1 MYKNIAVIGAS
12 GAIGNAFV
20 KQLAFTQ
27 PKATINAFTSRTP
40 TQSSQENVKYSQV
53 DYSDESSIAEAATLA
68 SQTGKLDFIVVT
80 TGLLQNAHIKPE
92 KSLRDLSS
100 DKFQQIFMANT
111 IVPALV
117 AKHFLP
123 RIERDRRAVF
133 AAVSAR
139 AGSNADN
146 VMGGW
151 YAYRAAKAALNM
163 TLKNASIEIGRRY
176 KHAVVVGLYPGTVD
190 SDLSKPFQRG
200 VPEGKLFTP
209 EFSVEMML
217 GVVDDLTP
225 EHSGKCFDWDGEEVD
240 P

>member
-1 MYKNIAVIGAS
+1 MPRVFLWRRWPGKNLVNIDLR
-12 GAIGNAFV
+12 F
-20 KQLAFTQ
+20 F
-27 PKATINAFTSRTP
+27 F
-40 TQSSQENVKYSQV
+40 NV
-53 DYSDESSIAEAATLA
+53 
-68 SQTGKLDFIVVT
+68 
-80 TGLLQNAHIKPE
+80 
-92 KSLRDLSS
+92 
-100 DKFQQIFMANT
+100 
-111 IVPALV
+111 
-117 AKHFLP
+117 
-123 RIERDRRAVF
+123 RAVF

-139 AGSNADN
+139 AGSNSDN